1 MRKSFGLAA
10 RPSLTSSEPVEDP
23 PRAPESPGLAALSES
38 ARQFALDR
46 FGLLRPCLE
55 DGVPLAHVARQHGLH
70 LRSLQRW
77 LRAYRRHGL
86 AGLARKPYPERGHRL
101 LSADLEHL
109 IEGLALRRPRL
120 SCAAVHREVVTVA
133 KVRGWPEP
141 SYDTVYRVV
150 RRLDPGLVTLAH
162 LGPKVYADQF
172 ELLYRREASRP
183 NEMWQADHTPLD
195 LWVLDERGR
204 PARPWLTIV
213 LDDYSRVVA
222 GYALSLHEPSSIQ
235 TALALRQAIWRKG
248 DPHWSVCGIP
258 ETFYTDHGS
267 DFTSHHLE
275 QVAADLHMAM
285 VFSIAGKP
293 RGRGKIECIFQ
304 SVNQLFLCHQPGY
317 TPSGSAPA
325 KPVLTLPELDARLRS
340 FLVDTYHQQPHR
352 ETGVPPQARWEAGGF
367 LPRLPDS
374 LEQLDLLLLT
384 VAKPRRVHQDGIHF
398 LGFRYLDVTLAAYV
412 GEDVIIRYDPRDLAE
427 LRVYFGNSFL
437 CRAINPELAGET
449 VALKDIIRARHQRRR
464 ELRTT
469 LTEREATVEALL
481 RLRRGEELQPE
492 ELFPEPE
499 PSGSTPPAR
508 ARLKSY
514 FNE

>member
-141 SYDTVYRVV
+141 SYDTVYHVV

-195 LWVLDERGR
+195 LWVLDERGQ
-204 PARPWLTIV
+204 PARPWFTVV
-213 LDDYSRVVA
+213 LDDYSRAVA
-222 GYALSLHEPSSIQ
+222 GHALSLHAPSSIQ
-235 TALALRQAIWRKG
+235 TALAVRQAIWRKG

-275 QVAADLHMAM
+275 QVAADLHMAV

-293 RGRGKIECIFQ
+293 RGRGKVERIFGT
-304 SVNQLFLCHQPGY
+304 VNQLFLCHQPGY
-317 TPSGSAPA
+317 TPAGSAPA
-325 KPVLTLPELDARLRS
+325 KPVLTLPELDARLRT
-340 FLVDTYHQQPHR
+340 FLVETYHQQPHS
-352 ETGVPPQARWEAGGF
+352 ETGMPPHTRWEANDF

-384 VAKPRRVHQDGIHF
+384 VAKPRRVHPDGIHF
-398 LGFRYLDVTLAAYV
+398 QGFRYLDTTLAAYI
-412 GEDVIIRYDPRDLAE
+412 GEDVIIRYDPRDMAE
-427 LRVYFGNSFL
+427 LRVYFGDTFL

-449 VALKDIIRARHQRRR
+449 IGLKDIIRARNQHRR
-464 ELRTT
+464 ELRAT
-469 LTEREATVEALL
+469 LAEREATVEALL
-481 RLRRGEELQPE
+481 SLRRGEASEPE
-492 ELFPEPE
+492 PLFPEHE
-499 PSGSTPPAR
+499 SASSTAPAR
-508 ARLKSY
+508 SRLKSY

>member
-1 MRKSFGLAA
+1 M
-10 RPSLTSSEPVEDP
+10 
-23 PRAPESPGLAALSES
+23 SES

-195 LWVLDERGR
+195 LRVLDERGR

-398 LGFRYLDVTLAAYV
+398 LGFRYM
-412 GEDVIIRYDPRDLAE
+412 VI
-427 LRVYFGNSFL
+427 
-437 CRAINPELAGET
+437 
-449 VALKDIIRARHQRRR
+449 
-464 ELRTT
+464 
-469 LTEREATVEALL
+469 
-481 RLRRGEELQPE
+481 
-492 ELFPEPE
+492 
-499 PSGSTPPAR
+499 
-508 ARLKSY
+508 
-514 FNE
+514 